1 MKRLKFLLAI
11 MIAVLVFNV
20 FIFFG
25 AFTAHAEELPQTEQ
39 EPQTT
44 EVIEE
49 EEPKEETEQEPIAT
63 TEAITDETTE
73 EEQEEIFTEE
83 EKSKIAEIV
92 DFISSLDKEEL
103 MELLGQAKN
112 WFVGIGI
119 VGVITILTA
128 LISLVAAV
136 VKLHNEKIKNSKLSE
151 ENKKEAIESA
161 NKFMKLVEDKNAELK
176 MLLLEFVNNLSDEDK
191 KQVQNNV
198 DTIKTKLIEA
208 MNENKKED

>member
-25 AFTAHAEELPQTEQ
+25 TFTAHAEELPQTEQ

-63 TEAITDETTE
+63 TEAITTE
-73 EEQEEIFTEE
+73 EEQEEEIFTEE

-151 ENKKEAIESA
+151 ENKQAAIESA
-161 NKFMKLVEDKNAELK
+161 NKFMKLVDDKNAELK

>member
-49 EEPKEETEQEPIAT
+49 EEPKEEQEPIAT
-63 TEAITDETTE
+63 TEAITDET
-73 EEQEEIFTEE
+73 TEE

-191 KQVQNNV
+191 KQVQDNV

>member
-25 AFTAHAEELPQTEQ
+25 TFTAHAEELPQTEQ
-39 EPQTT
+39 EPKTT

-63 TEAITDETTE
+63 TEAITTE
-73 EEQEEIFTEE
+73 EEQEEEIFTEE
-83 EKSKIAEIV
+83 DKSKIAEIV

-151 ENKKEAIESA
+151 ENKQAAIESA
-161 NKFMKLVEDKNAELK
+161 NKFMKLVEDKNGELK

-198 DTIKTKLIEA
+198 DTIKSKLIEA

>member
-49 EEPKEETEQEPIAT
+49 EEPKEEQEPIAT

-73 EEQEEIFTEE
+73 EEIFTEE

-136 VKLHNEKIKNSKLSE
+136 VKLHNEKIRNSKLSE

-161 NKFMKLVEDKNAELK
+161 NKFMKLVEDKNGELK

>member
-49 EEPKEETEQEPIAT
+49 EEPKEEQEPIAT
-63 TEAITDETTE
+63 TEAITTE
-73 EEQEEIFTEE
+73 EEQEEEIFTEE

-176 MLLLEFVNNLSDEDK
+176 MLLLQFINNLSDEDK

>member
-25 AFTAHAEELPQTEQ
+25 TFTAHAEELPQTEQ

-49 EEPKEETEQEPIAT
+49 EPKEEEQEPIAT

-73 EEQEEIFTEE
+73 EKQEEEIFTEE

-92 DFISSLDKEEL
+92 DFIASLDKEEL

-151 ENKKEAIESA
+151 ENKQAAIESA
-161 NKFMKLVEDKNAELK
+161 NKFMKLVEDKNGELK
-176 MLLLEFVNNLSDEDK
+176 MLLLEFVNNLSDEEK

-198 DTIKTKLIEA
+198 DTIKSKLIEA

>member
-49 EEPKEETEQEPIAT
+49 EEPKEEQEPIAT

-73 EEQEEIFTEE
+73 EEIFTEE

-151 ENKKEAIESA
+151 ENKKEAIEAA
-161 NKFMKLVEDKNAELK
+161 NKFMKLVDDKNAELK
-176 MLLLEFVNNLSDEDK
+176 MLLLQFINNLSDEDK

>member
-49 EEPKEETEQEPIAT
+49 EEPKEEQEPIAT

-73 EEQEEIFTEE
+73 EEIFTEE

-176 MLLLEFVNNLSDEDK
+176 MLLLQFINNLSDEDK

>member
-25 AFTAHAEELPQTEQ
+25 TFTAHAEELPQTEQ

-49 EEPKEETEQEPIAT
+49 EPKEEEQEPIAT

-73 EEQEEIFTEE
+73 EEIFTEE

-151 ENKKEAIESA
+151 ENKKESIEVT
-161 NKFMKLVEDKNAELK
+161 NKFYKLVEDKNAELK
-176 MLLLEFVNNLSDEDK
+176 MLLLQFVNNLSDEEK
-191 KQVQNNV
+191 KQVQDNV
-198 DTIKTKLIEA
+198 DTIKSKLIEA

>member
-63 TEAITDETTE
+63 TEAITTE
-73 EEQEEIFTEE
+73 EEQEEEIFTEE

>member
-25 AFTAHAEELPQTEQ
+25 TFTAHAEELPQTEQ

-49 EEPKEETEQEPIAT
+49 EEQEPIAT

-161 NKFMKLVEDKNAELK
+161 NKFMKLVESKNAELK
-176 MLLLEFVNNLSDEDK
+176 MLLLQFVNNLSDEDK

>member
-20 FIFFG
+20 FVFFG
-25 AFTAHAEELPQTEQ
+25 VFTAHAEELPQTEQ

-49 EEPKEETEQEPIAT
+49 EEPKEEEQEPIAT
-63 TEAITDETTE
+63 TEAITTE
-73 EEQEEIFTEE
+73 EEQEEEIFTEE

-176 MLLLEFVNNLSDEDK
+176 MLLLQFVNNLSDEDK

>member
-25 AFTAHAEELPQTEQ
+25 TFTAHAEELPQTEQ

-49 EEPKEETEQEPIAT
+49 EEPKEEEQEPIAT
-63 TEAITDETTE
+63 TVAITTE
-73 EEQEEIFTEE
+73 EEQEEEIFTEE

-151 ENKKEAIESA
+151 ENKQAAIETA
-161 NKFMKLVEDKNAELK
+161 NKFMKLVEDKNGELK

-198 DTIKTKLIEA
+198 DTIKSKLIEA

>member
-25 AFTAHAEELPQTEQ
+25 TFTAHAEELPQTEQ

-49 EEPKEETEQEPIAT
+49 EEPKEEEQEPIAT

-83 EKSKIAEIV
+83 DKSKIAEIV

-151 ENKKEAIESA
+151 ENKKESIEAS

>member
-49 EEPKEETEQEPIAT
+49 EESKEEQEPIAT

-73 EEQEEIFTEE
+73 EEIFTEE

-161 NKFMKLVEDKNAELK
+161 NKFMKLVDDKNAELK
-176 MLLLEFVNNLSDEDK
+176 MLLLQFINNLSDEDK

>member
-25 AFTAHAEELPQTEQ
+25 TFTAHAEELPQTEQ

-49 EEPKEETEQEPIAT
+49 EPNEEEQEPIAT

-73 EEQEEIFTEE
+73 EEQQEEEIFTEE
-83 EKSKIAEIV
+83 DKSKIAEIV

-151 ENKKEAIESA
+151 ENKQAAIESA
-161 NKFMKLVEDKNAELK
+161 NKFMKLVEDKNGELK
-176 MLLLEFVNNLSDEDK
+176 MLLLEFVNNLSDEEK

-198 DTIKTKLIEA
+198 DTIKSKLIEA
-208 MNENKKED
+208 MKKED

>member
-25 AFTAHAEELPQTEQ
+25 AFTAYAEELPQTEQ

-73 EEQEEIFTEE
+73 EEIFTEE

-151 ENKKEAIESA
+151 ENKKESIEAS

>member
-49 EEPKEETEQEPIAT
+49 EEPKEEQEPIAT
-63 TEAITDETTE
+63 TEAITTE
-73 EEQEEIFTEE
+73 EEQEEEIFTEE

-103 MELLGQAKN
+103 MDLLGQAKN

>member
-20 FIFFG
+20 FVFFG
-25 AFTAHAEELPQTEQ
+25 VFTAYAEELPQTEQ

-63 TEAITDETTE
+63 TEAITTE
-73 EEQEEIFTEE
+73 EEQEEEIFTEE
-83 EKSKIAEIV
+83 DKSKIAEIV

-151 ENKKEAIESA
+151 ENKQAAIESA
-161 NKFMKLVEDKNAELK
+161 NKFMKLVEDKNGELK

>member
-73 EEQEEIFTEE
+73 EEIFTEE

-136 VKLHNEKIKNSKLSE
+136 VKLHNEKIRNSKLSE
-151 ENKKEAIESA
+151 ENKQAAIESA
-161 NKFMKLVEDKNAELK
+161 NKFMKLVDDKNAELK
-176 MLLLEFVNNLSDEDK
+176 MLLLQFINNLSDEDK

>member
-25 AFTAHAEELPQTEQ
+25 TFTAHAEELPQTEQ

-49 EEPKEETEQEPIAT
+49 EEPIAT

-83 EKSKIAEIV
+83 DKSKIAEIV

-161 NKFMKLVEDKNAELK
+161 NKFMKLVEDKNGELK
-176 MLLLEFVNNLSDEDK
+176 MLLLQFVNNLSDEDK
-191 KQVQNNV
+191 KQVQDNV

>member
-25 AFTAHAEELPQTEQ
+25 TFTAHAEELPQTEQ
-39 EPQTT
+39 EPKTT

-49 EEPKEETEQEPIAT
+49 EEPKEEQEPIAT
-63 TEAITDETTE
+63 TEEITDETT

-151 ENKKEAIESA
+151 ENKKESIEAS

-176 MLLLEFVNNLSDEDK
+176 MLLLEFVNNLSDEEK

>member
-20 FIFFG
+20 FVFFG
-25 AFTAHAEELPQTEQ
+25 VFTAYAEELPQTEQ

-63 TEAITDETTE
+63 TEAITTE
-73 EEQEEIFTEE
+73 EEQEEEIFTEE

-151 ENKKEAIESA
+151 ENKQAAIESA
-161 NKFMKLVEDKNAELK
+161 NKFMKLVEDKNGELK

>member
-20 FIFFG
+20 FVFFG
-25 AFTAHAEELPQTEQ
+25 VFTAHAEELPQTEQ

-73 EEQEEIFTEE
+73 EEIFTEE

-103 MELLGQAKN
+103 LELLGQAKN

-151 ENKKEAIESA
+151 ENKKESIEAS

>member
-1 MKRLKFLLAI
+1 

-20 FIFFG
+20 FVFFG
-25 AFTAHAEELPQTEQ
+25 VFTAYAEELPTTEQ
-39 EPQTT
+39 EPKTT

-49 EEPKEETEQEPIAT
+49 EEPKEEEQEPQT

-73 EEQEEIFTEE
+73 EEIFTEE

-128 LISLVAAV
+128 LLSLVAAV
-136 VKLHNEKIKNSKLSE
+136 VKLHNEKIRNSKLSE

-161 NKFMKLVEDKNAELK
+161 NKFMKLVDDKNAELK

-208 MNENKKED
+208 MNENKKD

>member
-73 EEQEEIFTEE
+73 EEIFTEE

-136 VKLHNEKIKNSKLSE
+136 VKLHNEKIRNSKLSE
-151 ENKKEAIESA
+151 ENKQAAIESA
-161 NKFMKLVEDKNAELK
+161 NKFMKLVDDKNAELK
-176 MLLLEFVNNLSDEDK
+176 MLLLQFINNLSDEDK
-191 KQVQNNV
+191 KQVQDNV

>member
-63 TEAITDETTE
+63 TEAITTE
-73 EEQEEIFTEE
+73 EEQEEEIFTEE

-161 NKFMKLVEDKNAELK
+161 NKFMKLVDDKNAELK
-176 MLLLEFVNNLSDEDK
+176 MLLLQFINNLSDEDK

>member
-20 FIFFG
+20 FVFFG
-25 AFTAHAEELPQTEQ
+25 VFTAYAEELPQTEQ

-49 EEPKEETEQEPIAT
+49 EEPKEEEQEPIAT

-73 EEQEEIFTEE
+73 EEIFTEE

-176 MLLLEFVNNLSDEDK
+176 MLLLEFVNNLSDEEK
-191 KQVQNNV
+191 KQVQDNV

-208 MNENKKED
+208 MNENKKD

>member
-25 AFTAHAEELPQTEQ
+25 TFTAHAEELPQTEQ
-39 EPQTT
+39 EPKTT

-49 EEPKEETEQEPIAT
+49 EEPKEEQEPIAT
-63 TEAITDETTE
+63 TEEITDETT

-151 ENKKEAIESA
+151 ENKKESIEAS

>member
-49 EEPKEETEQEPIAT
+49 EEPKEEQEPIAT

-73 EEQEEIFTEE
+73 EEIFTEE

-151 ENKKEAIESA
+151 ENKQAAIESA
-161 NKFMKLVEDKNAELK
+161 NKFMKLVENKNAELK
-176 MLLLEFVNNLSDEDK
+176 MLLLQFINNLSDEDK

>member
-25 AFTAHAEELPQTEQ
+25 TFTAHAEELPQTEQ

-49 EEPKEETEQEPIAT
+49 EEPKEEEQEPIAT

-151 ENKKEAIESA
+151 ENKQAAIETA
-161 NKFMKLVEDKNAELK
+161 NKFMKLVDDKNAELK
-176 MLLLEFVNNLSDEDK
+176 MLLLQFINNLSDEDK

>member
-49 EEPKEETEQEPIAT
+49 EEPKEEQEPIAT

-73 EEQEEIFTEE
+73 EEIFTEE

-161 NKFMKLVEDKNAELK
+161 NKFMKLVDDKNAELK
-176 MLLLEFVNNLSDEDK
+176 MLLLQFINNLSDEDK

>member
-49 EEPKEETEQEPIAT
+49 EEPKEEQEPIAT

-73 EEQEEIFTEE
+73 EEIFTEE
-83 EKSKIAEIV
+83 DKSKIAEIV

-161 NKFMKLVEDKNAELK
+161 NKFMKLVDDKNAELK
-176 MLLLEFVNNLSDEDK
+176 MLLLKFVNNLSDEDK

>member
-25 AFTAHAEELPQTEQ
+25 TFTAHAEELPQTEQ

-49 EEPKEETEQEPIAT
+49 EEPKEEEQDPIAT
-63 TEAITDETTE
+63 TEAITTE
-73 EEQEEIFTEE
+73 EEQEEEIFTEE

-151 ENKKEAIESA
+151 ENKQAAIETA
-161 NKFMKLVEDKNAELK
+161 NKFMKLVEDKNGELK

-198 DTIKTKLIEA
+198 DTIKSKLIEA

>member
-25 AFTAHAEELPQTEQ
+25 AFTAHAEELPATEQ

-49 EEPKEETEQEPIAT
+49 EEPKEEQEPIAT

-161 NKFMKLVEDKNAELK
+161 NNFMKLVDDKNAELK
-176 MLLLEFVNNLSDEDK
+176 MLLLQFINNLSDEDK
-191 KQVQNNV
+191 KQVQDNV